1 MSLYDLLILIEENS
15 LEINIII
22 IIFVSIAK
30 LNSILIINSLSIKDR
45 ANFFSIIIIAREN
58 FNQLYEAVAIIFFI
72 NSRSRLAT
80 SR

>member
-22 IIFVSIAK
+22 IIFVFIAK

-45 ANFFSIIIIAREN
+45 VNFFSIIIIVREN
-58 FNQLYEAVAIIFFI
+58 FNQLYEAVVIIFLI
-72 NSRSRLAT
+72 NS
-80 SR
+80 

>member
-1 MSLYDLLILIEENS
+1 MSLHDLLILIEENS

-45 ANFFSIIIIAREN
+45 ANFFSIIITAREN
-58 FNQLYEAVAIIFFI
+58 FNQLYEAVVIIFLI

>member
-22 IIFVSIAK
+22 IIFISIAK

-58 FNQLYEAVAIIFFI
+58 FN
-72 NSRSRLAT
+72 
-80 SR
+80 

>member
-1 MSLYDLLILIEENS
+1 MSLHDLLILIEENS

-22 IIFVSIAK
+22 IIFISIAK
-30 LNSILIINSLSIKDR
+30 LNSILIINSLSIKDHT
-45 ANFFSIIIIAREN
+45 NFFSIIITAREN
-58 FNQLYEAVAIIFFI
+58 FNQLYEAIAIIFLI